1 MTKENFSELINAVKN
16 HSDYIY
22 NLYKDYGIDFV
33 NSPVMEIENEITKYL
48 KAQFDDKCDWIGYW
62 MWELNFG
69 ENWKP
74 GTVTENGN
82 DIPLKT
88 IDDLWNLL
96 TK

>member
-16 HSDYIY
+16 HSEYIW

-33 NSPVMEIENEITKYL
+33 NSPIMEIENEITKYL
-48 KAQFDDKCDWIGYW
+48 KAQFDDKCDWINYW

>member
-1 MTKENFSELINAVKN
+1 MTKEIFSELINAVKN
-16 HSDYIY
+16 HSEYIW

-33 NSPVMEIENEITKYL
+33 NSPIMEIENEITKYL
-48 KAQFDDKCDWIGYW
+48 KAQFDDKCDWINYW

>member
-1 MTKENFSELINAVKN
+1 MTKENFAKLINAVKN
-16 HSDYIY
+16 HSDYIW
-22 NLYKDYGIDFV
+22 NLYKDYSIDFV

-48 KAQFDDKCDWIGYW
+48 KAQFDDKSDWISYW
-62 MWELNFG
+62 MWELDFG

>member
-1 MTKENFSELINAVKN
+1 MIK
-16 HSDYIY
+16 YIW

-48 KAQFDDKCDWIGYW
+48 KAQFDDKFDWISYW

-82 DIPLKT
+82 DVPLKT

>member
-16 HSDYIY
+16 HSEYIW

-33 NSPVMEIENEITKYL
+33 NSPVIEIENEITKYL
-48 KAQFDDKCDWIGYW
+48 KAQFDDKCDWINYW

>member
-1 MTKENFSELINAVKN
+1 
-16 HSDYIY
+16 
-22 NLYKDYGIDFV
+22 
-33 NSPVMEIENEITKYL
+33 MEIESEVTKYL
-48 KAQFDDKCDWIGYW
+48 KAQFNDEFDWISYW

>member
-1 MTKENFSELINAVKN
+1 MTKENFSKLINAVKN
-16 HSDYIY
+16 HSEYIC

-33 NSPVMEIENEITKYL
+33 NSPVMEIESEITKYL
-48 KAQFDDKCDWIGYW
+48 KAQLNDECDWISYW

-69 ENWKP
+69 EKWKP

>member
-16 HSDYIY
+16 HSEYIW

-48 KAQFDDKCDWIGYW
+48 KVQFDDKCDWISYW

>member
-1 MTKENFSELINAVKN
+1 MTKENFSELINAVKS
-16 HSDYIY
+16 HSEYIW

-48 KAQFDDKCDWIGYW
+48 KAQFDDKCDWINYW

>member
-16 HSDYIY
+16 HSEYIW

-33 NSPVMEIENEITKYL
+33 NSPVMEIESEVTKYL
-48 KAQFDDKCDWIGYW
+48 KTQFNDEFDWISYW

-74 GTVTENGN
+74 GTITENGK

>member
-16 HSDYIY
+16 HSEYIW

-33 NSPVMEIENEITKYL
+33 NSPVMEIENEIIKYL
-48 KAQFDDKCDWIGYW
+48 KVQFDDKRDWISYW

>member
-1 MTKENFSELINAVKN
+1 MTKENFAKLINAVKN

-33 NSPVMEIENEITKYL
+33 NSPVMEIESEITKYL
-48 KAQFDDKCDWIGYW
+48 KAQFNNEFDWISYW

-74 GTVTENGN
+74 GTITENGN

-96 TK
+96 TN

>member
-22 NLYKDYGIDFV
+22 NLYKDYGIDFA

-48 KAQFDDKCDWIGYW
+48 KAQFDDKFDWISYW

>member
-16 HSDYIY
+16 HSEYIW

-48 KAQFDDKCDWIGYW
+48 KAQFDDKCDWINYW

>member
-16 HSDYIY
+16 HSEYIW

>member
-16 HSDYIY
+16 HSEYIW

-74 GTVTENGN
+74 GTITENGN

>member
-16 HSDYIY
+16 HSEYIW
-22 NLYKDYGIDFV
+22 NLYKDYGIDFE
-33 NSPVMEIENEITKYL
+33 NTPVMEIENEITKYL
-48 KAQFDDKCDWIGYW
+48 KAQFDDKYDWISYW

>member
-16 HSDYIY
+16 HSEYIW

-48 KAQFDDKCDWIGYW
+48 KAQFDDKFDWISYW

>member
-16 HSDYIY
+16 HSAYIW

-48 KAQFDDKCDWIGYW
+48 KSQFNDKCDWISYW

>member
-1 MTKENFSELINAVKN
+1 MTKENFSELINAVRN
-16 HSDYIY
+16 HSEHIC

-33 NSPVMEIENEITKYL
+33 NSPVMEIESEITKYL

-69 ENWKP
+69 EKWKP

-82 DIPLKT
+82 DIPLNT

>member
-16 HSDYIY
+16 HSEYIW

-33 NSPVMEIENEITKYL
+33 NSPVMEIENEITKDL
-48 KAQFDDKCDWIGYW
+48 KAQFDDKCDWISYW

>member
-16 HSDYIY
+16 HSEYIW

-33 NSPVMEIENEITKYL
+33 NSPVMEIEDEITKYL
-48 KAQFDDKCDWIGYW
+48 KAQFDDKCDWISYW

-74 GTVTENGN
+74 GTITENGN